1 MTDQRIVLDQLTV
14 VKVVAVVVLGL
25 GSFVLGLV
33 PMKLAQMWKR
43 ENEELNGRRADT
55 AAIRPA
61 RHVHEHGP
69 SATAVSP
76 AVSKLL
82 CFGGGVLLFTT
93 LLHLQP
99 EVREQVEQLQHAGRL
114 PEGPTIENLG
124 DLIFCAG
131 FFAVFIMDELVHWA
145 LDRFADSHERS
156 NTGRRVRAL
165 HRSMSLRRRG
175 QAVAADG
182 SDPEMAA
189 GTTGKAEEALNGTE
203 GGWYRPV
210 SFDAG
215 VGSDVAVAVLEPPAR
230 ERRDGETSVTLTTTD
245 STEDG
250 GPSFRHLFA
259 VLALSFHEVI
269 EGLSIGMMQNV
280 DDAWYLFVAVAMHKL
295 VIAFCIGQELA
306 WSDVGKR
313 VTVTYVATFAFV
325 TPFGIAVGMALSYL
339 DSTDDSPGPLSV
351 VLQGVAS
358 GTLLYVV
365 FFEVLARHRKPGQW
379 HLVSIFL
386 GFAIMF
392 TLQMA
397 SKYKPL
403 LTLHTN
409 FLILDISIP
418 GHARPRPP
426 APYFICY
433 RAVVSPS
440 AVYSCLYRT
449 RFPVSLGHSIFSH
462 FD

>member
-1 MTDQRIVLDQLTV
+1 MIDQQQTALDPLTIVKML
-14 VKVVAVVVLGL
+14 AVIVLGL

-33 PMKLAQMWKR
+33 PLKLVQMWDR
-43 ENEELNGRRADT
+43 DQEI
-55 AAIRPA
+55 AASIRPRATANLRANATATRTA
-61 RHVHEHGP
+61 RQVHE
-69 SATAVSP
+69 SVSP

-99 EVREQVEQLQHAGRL
+99 EVRDHVVQLQHAGRL
-114 PEGPTIENLG
+114 PEGPVIENLG

-131 FFAVFIMDELVHWA
+131 FFAVFAVDELVHWA

-156 NTGRRVRAL
+156 GTGRRVRAL

-175 QAVAADG
+175 RAVQAEG
-182 SDPEMAA
+182 SDDPKAA
-189 GTTGKAEEALNGTE
+189 GTAGKADEAHNDTE
-203 GGWYRPV
+203 DSWSNAATV
-210 SFDAG
+210 QDA
-215 VGSDVAVAVLEPPAR
+215 AVIVIEPPAR
-230 ERRDGETSVTLTTTD
+230 ERRDGERSITLTTAENAN
-245 STEDG
+245 S

-280 DDAWYLFVAVAMHKL
+280 DDTWYLFVAVAVHKL

-306 WSDVGKR
+306 WSRVGKR
-313 VTVTYVATFAFV
+313 VTVTYVATFAFI
-325 TPFGIAVGMALSYL
+325 TPFGISIGMALSYF
-339 DSTDDSPGPLSV
+339 DTNDDSPGPLSV

-379 HLVSIFL
+379 HLLSIIL
-386 GFAIMF
+386 GFGIMF

-397 SKYKPL
+397 SKYTLCRTL
-403 LTLHTN
+403 LHVR
-409 FLILDISIP
+409 I
-418 GHARPRPP
+418 A
-426 APYFICY
+426 
-433 RAVVSPS
+433 
-440 AVYSCLYRT
+440 
-449 RFPVSLGHSIFSH
+449 
-462 FD
+462 